1 MAVISDQFLR
11 TQLEQ
16 RRQRLETAIPLSPEN
31 APLVRL
37 LEEVDSAL
45 ERMEEGTYGLCE
57 NCHDTIERDRLIADP
72 LIRYCL
78 DHLTAEQQRALEQDL
93 ELAAR
98 IQRAL
103 LPRQDLRVG
112 EWQIH
117 YHYESAGPVSGDY
130 CDLIHSDGQAG
141 DLLFLLGDVSG
152 KGVAAS
158 MLMSHLHAMF
168 RSLASVGR
176 PLDQL
181 VALAN
186 RVFCESTIAG
196 QFATLVCGRAGRS
209 GEVEICNAGH
219 CPTLLVRNG
228 EVSPIEATGLP
239 LGMFSNGEFPVQK
252 IKLSPGD
259 TLFLYTDGL
268 SEMRDPSSVEY
279 GLGRLAKF
287 VGQQHTLAPQALT
300 SACLQDVRAF
310 SAGAPRLD
318 DLTIMVLQRAAR
330 AAAKP

>member
-1 MAVISDQFLR
+1 MAAISDQFLR

-16 RRQRLETAIPLSPEN
+16 RRQRLETAIALSPEN
-31 APLVRL
+31 PPLVRL

-45 ERMEEGTYGLCE
+45 QRMEKGTYGLCE
-57 NCHDTIERDRLIADP
+57 SCHDTIERDRLIADP

-112 EWQIH
+112 DWQVH
-117 YHYESAGPVSGDY
+117 YHYQPAGPVSGDY
-130 CDLIHSDGQAG
+130 CDLIDSDGEAG
-141 DLLFLLGDVSG
+141 ALLFLLGDVSG

-158 MLMSHLHAMF
+158 LLMSQLHAMF
-168 RSLASVGR
+168 RSLASVGL

-196 QFATLVCGRAGRS
+196 QFATLVCGRAGRA

-219 CPTLLVRNG
+219 YPTLLVHNG

-239 LGMFSNGEFPVQK
+239 LGMFSNGEFPVQTV
-252 IKLSPGD
+252 KLSPGD
-259 TLFLYTDGL
+259 TLFLHTDGL
-268 SEMRDPSSVEY
+268 SEMRDPSSAEY

-287 VGQQHTLAPQALT
+287 VGEQHTLAPPALT

-310 SAGAPRLD
+310 SAGAPSVD